1 MRLFKAEIWNLEL
14 LAEAFERYRV
24 LFGGKPDLKR
34 SQVFL
39 KNRIRFDESIIFI
52 AVQEESQLL
61 GFVQLYPLLSS
72 IDVQRTWLV
81 NDLYVDDAF
90 REQGVGRALMEK
102 AREFAEYTNA
112 GALVLDTEFANHPAR
127 QLYQSLGYQP
137 LDNRLLYALT
147 L

>member
-39 KNRIRFDESIIFI
+39 KNRIRFDESIIFV

-81 NDLYVDDAF
+81 NDLY
-90 REQGVGRALMEK
+90 
-102 AREFAEYTNA
+102 
-112 GALVLDTEFANHPAR
+112 
-127 QLYQSLGYQP
+127 
-137 LDNRLLYALT
+137 
-147 L
+147 